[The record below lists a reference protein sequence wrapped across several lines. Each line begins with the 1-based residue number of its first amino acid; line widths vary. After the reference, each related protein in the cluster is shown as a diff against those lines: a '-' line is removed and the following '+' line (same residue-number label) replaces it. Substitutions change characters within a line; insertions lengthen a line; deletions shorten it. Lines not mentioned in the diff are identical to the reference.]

1 MRSLVLLTAAALFVS
16 CRSHDA
22 RQDAVQTV
30 DTVMVFSAPPP
41 AAHADSST
49 RAASMERVVAALNA
63 YAQHHISADSAAKVI
78 VEYQKKTGRP
88 LNIVMDSEL
97 IAAVRREQQRSQS
110 SRK

>member
-1 MRSLVLLTAAALFVS
+1 MRSLVLVTIASLLVS

-22 RQDAVQTV
+22 QQAAVQTV
-30 DTVMVFSAPPP
+30 DTVMVFSAAPQ
-41 AAHADSST
+41 AAHADSAT
-49 RAASMERVVAALNA
+49 RAASMEKVTAALNA

-97 IAAVRREQQRSQS
+97 IAAVRREQGRH
-110 SRK
+110 K